1 LVAAIN
7 VLSTVGNGGIYVS
20 TNSGATWVQTPA
32 PSYLQSWD
40 SVSCSTNGT
49 KLVAAG
55 AYGVTY
61 QIYTSTNSG
70 TTWTLITNVPNLNW
84 YSVASSLDGT
94 KLVALAWQASA
105 VYTSADSGATWVSN
119 AIPYDYWY
127 SVASS
132 ADGTKL
138 VAAAQGDGI
147 DTSTNSGVSWAS
159 NNVPNQ
165 QWYSVASSQDGS
177 KLVAV
182 AYGAIYTSMDS
193 GQTWVSN
200 NVPFK
205 YWTSAACSADGSRL
219 VAVSAVSGGQIYTGQ
234 SSPLLSLTPSG
245 TNLVLSWPSTVTGF
259 QLQQNFVLGTS
270 VWSNVVNSVLTTNG
284 QNQVIV
290 SPTNRQ
296 AFYRL
301 NSQ

>member
-1 LVAAIN
+1 M
-7 VLSTVGNGGIYVS
+7 S
-20 TNSGATWVQTPA
+20 TNSGTSWAPTMA
-32 PSYLQSWD
+32 PSYLQSWN

-55 AYGVTY
+55 AYAVTY
-61 QIYTSTNSG
+61 QIYTSTNSAN
-70 TTWTLITNVPNLNW
+70 TWTLITNVPNLN
-84 YSVASSLDGT
+84 
-94 KLVALAWQASA
+94 
-105 VYTSADSGATWVSN
+105 
-119 AIPYDYWY
+119 WY

-138 VAAAQGDGI
+138 VAAAQGDGV
-147 DTSTNSGVSWAS
+147 DTSTNSGASWAS

-177 KLVAV
+177 KLVAA

-193 GQTWVSN
+193 GQNWVSN

-205 YWTSAACSADGSRL
+205 YWTSAASSADGSRL

-234 SSPLLSLTPSG
+234 SSPLLSLTLSG

-259 QLQQNFVLGTS
+259 HLQQNSVLGTS
-270 VWSNVVNSVLTTNG
+270 VWSNVMNSVLTTNG

-296 AFYRL
+296 TFYRL